1 MTRRAAVRTA
11 LSLRY
16 ATAPGRPR
24 PTAGWVVMRRAIA
37 CGLVSAAVLTGCG
50 SGRSVEAYCSTFYGE
65 GQELRQRWLDTNAEG
80 DPVAGLAQLFSAPRD
95 LAVFFGEL
103 SDVAPEEIQ
112 PDVETVRDTFQRQAD
127 SLGDK
132 AGDIASG
139 PMGLFG
145 ALAGDLATGL
155 AAAPAMQRVDTW
167 TSQNCG
173 PPPAS

>member
-1 MTRRAAVRTA
+1 
-11 LSLRY
+11 
-16 ATAPGRPR
+16 
-24 PTAGWVVMRRAIA
+24 MRRAIA
-37 CGLVSAAVLTGCG
+37 CCLVLAAGLSGCG
-50 SGRSVEAYCSTFYGE
+50 TGRSIEAYCTTFYGE
-65 GQELRQRWLDTNAEG
+65 GQELRQRWLDNNATG

-95 LAVFFGEL
+95 LAVFFDGL
-103 SDVAPEEIQ
+103 SDVAPDEIR
-112 PDVETVRDTFQRQAD
+112 PDVETVRDTFQSQAD
-127 SLGDK
+127 SMGDK

-145 ALAGDLATGL
+145 ALAGDLASGL